1 MYIIH
6 LINSHHG
13 QLIQGGFTMK
23 NIVNVIT
30 RRGKKYNWGQIMAYA
45 VILILEKISNNK
57 HFLWK
62 CAWLK
67 LNILVALL
75 LVTLPIF
82 NWDSIVFQGALCC
95 YGALFFAG
103 FIISPV
109 GKKRSNNRD
118 SKVISMKNYNR
129 KSNLSNKRKVG

>member
-1 MYIIH
+1 
-6 LINSHHG
+6 
-13 QLIQGGFTMK
+13 MK
-23 NIVNVIT
+23 NIINTITKKIT
-30 RRGKKYNWGQIMAYA
+30 RKGKKYNWGQIAAYA
-45 VILILEKISNNK
+45 VILTIESILKNK

-67 LNILVALL
+67 LNIIVSILL
-75 LVTLPIF
+75 ITLPIF

-103 FIISPV
+103 FAIFPSR
-109 GKKRSNNRD
+109 KRSNNRD
-118 SKVISMKNYNR
+118 SKVIPMKDYKKNK